1 MERKFQTTFIPKKPI
16 SGSFEVK
23 RREHVSAFLGAS
35 VILALITLGL
45 AAGFY
50 FWGKTIGDSIISLDG
65 KINDARKLLDENS
78 FIAFQKLNDR
88 VKSAKSI
95 LAGRYSYFDFLSYL
109 ERAMLKN
116 ISVISL
122 TVKKA
127 SGEYTAELDGEALS
141 FQAVALQS
149 DEFAKHPAV
158 KKAIFSDLG
167 MDKTRRVVFQVALAI
182 DPPLIN
188 KDLTQPDVPAED
200 DTTTPAGGDAVAP
213 PADNIPETNA
223 SDIDNFRF

>member
-1 MERKFQTTFIPKKPI
+1 
-16 SGSFEVK
+16 
-23 RREHVSAFLGAS
+23 
-35 VILALITLGL
+35 
-45 AAGFY
+45 
-50 FWGKTIGDSIISLDG
+50 
-65 KINDARKLLDENS
+65 
-78 FIAFQKLNDR
+78 
-88 VKSAKSI
+88 
-95 LAGRYSYFDFLSYL
+95 
-109 ERAMLKN
+109 MLKN

-167 MDKTRRVVFQVALAI
+167 MDKTRRVVFQVALTI

-188 KDLTQPDVPAED
+188 KDLTQPDVSAED